1 MRRKH
6 KIISDCAAFKPKEV
20 MLKFPIIYICL
31 SKKLYFSTAESKY
44 SGHFLGELCCLYIIP
59 QLFFFEN

>member
-20 MLKFPIIYICL
+20 YVEVPHYIYL
-31 SKKLYFSTAESKY
+31 FVKETL
-44 SGHFLGELCCLYIIP
+44 FL
-59 QLFFFEN
+59 NS